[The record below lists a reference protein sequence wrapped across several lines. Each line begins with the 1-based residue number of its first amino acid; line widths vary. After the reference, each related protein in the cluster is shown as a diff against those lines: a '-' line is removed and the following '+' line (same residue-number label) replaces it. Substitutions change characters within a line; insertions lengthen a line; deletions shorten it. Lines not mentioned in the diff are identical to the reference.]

1 MTSFLSGDTFGR
13 MSKVN
18 TALGAI
24 SADRMG
30 PTLMHEHTVIG
41 YPGWELE
48 AGQLHFDL
56 NELAGIVAGKLG
68 EVRNYGVQT
77 VVDATPDDLGRNV
90 ELNKIIANET
100 GLNIICSTGKYMDSG
115 AMSLQIT
122 SRSVLLEKVNK
133 LHDTFVKEITAGIHD
148 SGIRAGVIKVATS
161 MGRILPYEEIVLK
174 AAARAQKETGVP
186 IITHTQ
192 EGTMGPEQASLLLS
206 EGADP
211 GKIVIGHMC
220 GNSDIQYQLAV
231 LDQGVTVNF
240 DRWGLDIIYPD
251 ELRKATL
258 LELLK
263 RGFADKVVISHD
275 HIAHWL
281 TPQPDIPDFAR
292 PLIANWSYT
301 HIFRNI
307 IPYLK
312 TAGVT
317 DDQINTIM
325 IENPKR
331 LFE

>member
-1 MTSFLSGDTFGR
+1 ML
-13 MSKVN
+13 KVN
-18 TALGAI
+18 TALGVI
-24 SADRMG
+24 STDRMG

-41 YPGWELE
+41 YPGWDLE
-48 AGQLHFDL
+48 AGQMHYDL

-90 ELNKIIANET
+90 ELNKLIANET

-115 AMSLQIT
+115 AMSRQIT
-122 SRSVLLEKVNK
+122 SKRVSLDMQNQLFEI
-133 LHDTFVKEITAGIHD
+133 FMQEITVGIHD

-161 MGRILPYEEIVLK
+161 KGHILPYEEIVLK

-186 IITHTQ
+186 VITHTQ

-220 GNSDIQYQLAV
+220 GNSDIQYQLEV

-240 DRWGLDIIYPD
+240 DRWGLDILYPD
-251 ELRKATL
+251 EKRKATL
-258 LELLK
+258 LELIN
-263 RGFADKVVISHD
+263 RGFISKIVVSHD

-281 TPQPDIPDFAR
+281 IRQPDMPDFAK

-312 TAGVT
+312 KAGVT
-317 DDQINTIM
+317 DNQIYVILV
-325 IENPKR
+325 ENPKKI
-331 LFE
+331 FE

>member
-1 MTSFLSGDTFGR
+1 ML
-13 MSKVN
+13 
-18 TALGAI
+18 
-24 SADRMG
+24 
-30 PTLMHEHTVIG
+30 
-41 YPGWELE
+41 
-48 AGQLHFDL
+48 
-56 NELAGIVAGKLG
+56 
-68 EVRNYGVQT
+68 
-77 VVDATPDDLGRNV
+77 
-90 ELNKIIANET
+90 
-100 GLNIICSTGKYMDSG
+100 
-115 AMSLQIT
+115 LQIT
-122 SRSVLLEKVNK
+122 SKSVALDMTNA
-133 LHDTFVKEITAGIHD
+133 LHDTFMQEITAGIHG
-148 SGIRAGVIKVATS
+148 SGIRAGIIKVATS
-161 MGRILPYEEIVLK
+161 KGHILPYEEIVLK
-174 AAARAQKETGVP
+174 AAARAQKETGAPV
-186 IITHTQ
+186 ITHTQ

-211 GKIVIGHMC
+211 GKIIIGHMC

-240 DRWGLDIIYPD
+240 DRWGLDILYPD

-281 TPQPDIPDFAR
+281 TSQPDIPDFAK

-312 TAGVT
+312 KAGVT
-317 DDQINTIM
+317 DGQINTIM
-325 IENPKR
+325 VENPKR